1 MSQASQD
8 PNPIDPS
15 VEEDLNNQ
23 FLSTIPPE
31 SYSRIT
37 FGKTGGGETFFSQD
51 AMSGLIKYGASG
63 SPDSW
68 TGVHYLELGE
78 YNGNHKWESTF
89 NDAPG
94 LKLDTGSVH
103 EERTLSYVGMML

>member
-23 FLSTIPPE
+23 FLSTIPPD
-31 SYSRIT
+31 SCSRIT
-37 FGKTGGGETFFSQD
+37 YAKTREGIPGMTFSSQN
-51 AMSGLIKYGASG
+51 AMRTLIKYGARSRPG
-63 SPDSW
+63 SW
-68 TGVHYLELGE
+68 TGVHYLELGKYDGKNE
-78 YNGNHKWESTF
+78 WDSTW

-94 LKLDTGSVH
+94 LMLDTESVR
-103 EERTLSYVGMML
+103 EGRKEG